1 MEPVAVDLAQPAGQ
15 ELTIWYLFLSADI
28 IVKSVMLIL
37 VLMSIWSWAIA
48 IEKILQF
55 RKAQAQAREFED
67 DFWSGGSLDALAAR
81 YAHNP
86 KEPFGRV
93 LAAALRDWDSFSVA
107 KSGGAEANRELTR
120 MEKGLG
126 ILAIIGSSAPFIGLF
141 GTVWGIMNSF
151 RSIAATRDTN
161 LAVVAP
167 GISEALFAT
176 GLGLVAAIPAVM
188 FFNALSSNLAGY
200 ATRLEGFVDDLSAL
214 AGREA

>member
-1 MEPVAVDLAQPAGQ
+1 METTAVDLAQPAN
-15 ELTIWYLFLSADI
+15 ELTIWYLFLSADMV
-28 IVKSVMLIL
+28 VKSVMVIL
-37 VLMSIWSWAIA
+37 VGMSIWSWAVA
-48 IEKILQF
+48 VDKLMQF
-55 RKAQAQAREFED
+55 RKAHKQADAFEE

-81 YAHNP
+81 HAHNP
-86 KEPFGRV
+86 KEPFGKV
-93 LAAALRDWDSFSVA
+93 LAAALRDWDGYSVA
-107 KSGGAEANRELTR
+107 RSGGAEANRELTR

-126 ILAIIGSSAPFIGLF
+126 VLAIIGSSAPFIGLF

-176 GLGLVAAIPAVM
+176 GLGLVAAIPAVI

-200 ATRLEGFVDDLSAL
+200 ATRLEGFVDELSAL
-214 AGREA
+214 ASREG